1 MRQLLIALL
10 LAGCAKR
17 SPAWS
22 DPSLVDEVDAVEAQA
37 PETILLDATT
47 SDDPTPRSRALTLL
61 LRTAAATAPPHQH
74 GVGPGSVYWCG
85 VGRRRGRASRATAHV
100 SRLRNHGAAAGDC
113 KGTS

>member
-47 SDDPTPRSRALTLL
+47 SPLPTPHSERNIISSINTK
-61 LRTAAATAPPHQH
+61 
-74 GVGPGSVYWCG
+74 GSL
-85 VGRRRGRASRATAHV
+85 SPM
-100 SRLRNHGAAAGDC
+100 SE
-113 KGTS
+113 